1 MREIGTPFTISV
13 TLKRKTDAALLVE
26 DEDGE
31 EVLIPNSQVHD
42 DSEIWD
48 ESKIGDEGKLVI
60 PEWLALKK
68 GWL

>member
-31 EVLIPNSQVHD
+31 EVWIPNSQVHD